1 MHNFNNIEGAV
12 IMGNIIPFDQI
23 TSGKHFNGERL
34 RIART
39 WRGYSAIE
47 LAEKI
52 GVNRQTI
59 SMYENGKLDNPEF
72 STIQKFSET
81 LEFPVK
87 FFLEDIKIDVEKS
100 ATYFRSLM
108 TTNKKYRIE
117 QEDKIKFIAV
127 IYNMM
132 NEYLD
137 FESLNLPQIP
147 RNTSPQKAAEI
158 LRDYWKIGNKPI
170 DDIVYLVESNGLIVT
185 VFATSTGDVDAFS
198 HKIVCG
204 EKETYLIGY
213 SQNKRMAARIH
224 FDIAHELGHISLHNW
239 NEDLE
244 NIDKEDFKDIE
255 QEAHSFAS
263 AFLLPEKE
271 FSDDVRPYATNLAYY
286 AELKKRWKVSIAAM
300 IRRAK
305 DLGIISNDDYSKL
318 MRNMQKQGI
327 RKVEPLDNELRT
339 AEPSLLR
346 QAIKILFQEN
356 VFTPSEFLEEL
367 STEYGLTIYP
377 NDIESILSLKE
388 GTFNEEKQ
396 TKVSISVK
404 PRE

>member
-1 MHNFNNIEGAV
+1 
-12 IMGNIIPFDQI
+12 MGNIIPFEQI
-23 TSGKHFNGERL
+23 AGGKHFNGERL

-39 WRGYSAIE
+39 WRGYSAIQ
-47 LAEKI
+47 LAEMV

-59 SMYENGKLDNPEF
+59 SMYENGRLDNPEF

-81 LEFPVK
+81 LGFPIK
-87 FFLEDIKIDVEKS
+87 FFLEDIKIEVEES
-100 ATYFRSLM
+100 ATYFRSLL

-117 QEDKIKFIAV
+117 QEDKINFIAI

-137 FESLNLPQIP
+137 FETLNLPKIP
-147 RNTSPQKAAEI
+147 RGTTPQKAAEI
-158 LRDYWKIGNKPI
+158 LREYWRVGNKPI
-170 DDIVYLVESNGLIVT
+170 EDIVYLVESNGLIVT
-185 VFATSTGDVDAFS
+185 DFATSTGDVDAFS
-198 HKIVCG
+198 HKITCG
-204 EKETYLIGY
+204 ENETYLIGY
-213 SQNKRMAARIH
+213 SQNKKTAARIH
-224 FDIAHELGHISLHNW
+224 FDIAHELGHILLHNW
-239 NEDLE
+239 KEDLE
-244 NIDKEDFKDIE
+244 NIEKEDFKDIE

-271 FSDDVRPYATNLAYY
+271 FSEDVRPYATNLSYY
-286 AELKKRWKVSIAAM
+286 VELKKRWKVSIAAM

-305 DLGIISNDDYSKL
+305 DLGVITNDDYSKL
-318 MRNMQKQGI
+318 MRSMQKHGI
-327 RKVEPLDNELRT
+327 RKVEPLDDELRT

-346 QAIKILFQEN
+346 QAIRILFQEK

-377 NDIESILSLKE
+377 NDIEAILSLEE
-388 GTFNEEKQ
+388 GSFREEKQ

-404 PRE
+404 TKE

>member
-1 MHNFNNIEGAV
+1 
-12 IMGNIIPFDQI
+12 MGNIIPFDQI
-23 TSGKHFNGERL
+23 TTGKHFNGERL

-39 WRGYSAIE
+39 WRGYSAIQ

-81 LEFPVK
+81 LEFPIK
-87 FFLEDIKIDVEKS
+87 FFLEDVKIEVEES
-100 ATYFRSLM
+100 ATYFRSLL

-137 FESLNLPQIP
+137 FKSLNLPQIP
-147 RNTSPQKAAEI
+147 RNTTPQKAAEM
-158 LRDYWKIGNKPI
+158 LREHWKIGNKPI

-185 VFATSTGDVDAFS
+185 DFATSTGDVDAFS

-213 SQNKRMAARIH
+213 SQNKKTAARIH
-224 FDIAHELGHISLHNW
+224 FDIAHELGHILLHNW

-255 QEAHSFAS
+255 QEAHLFAS

-271 FSDDVRPYATNLAYY
+271 FSEDVRPYTTNLAYY

-327 RKVEPLDNELRT
+327 RKVEPLDDELRT

-346 QAIKILFQEN
+346 QAIKILFEEN

-396 TKVSISVK
+396 TKVAISVK

>member
-1 MHNFNNIEGAV
+1 
-12 IMGNIIPFDQI
+12 
-23 TSGKHFNGERL
+23 
-34 RIART
+34 
-39 WRGYSAIE
+39 
-47 LAEKI
+47 
-52 GVNRQTI
+52 
-59 SMYENGKLDNPEF
+59 MYENGKLDNPEF

-100 ATYFRSLM
+100 ATYFRSLL

-147 RNTSPQKAAEI
+147 RNTSPQKVAEI

-185 VFATSTGDVDAFS
+185 DFATSTGDVDAFS

-213 SQNKRMAARIH
+213 SQNKKTAARIH
-224 FDIAHELGHISLHNW
+224 FDIAHELGHILLHNW